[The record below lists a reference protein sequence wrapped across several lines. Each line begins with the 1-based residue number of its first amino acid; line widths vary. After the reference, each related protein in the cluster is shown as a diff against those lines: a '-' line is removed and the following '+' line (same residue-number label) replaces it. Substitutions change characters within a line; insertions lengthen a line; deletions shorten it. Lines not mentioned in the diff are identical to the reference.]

1 MFRCLSL
8 HLQKSKL
15 MTTQSYSYQ
24 DDFDSLG
31 EPTTIVSRDAA
42 AGTRHESAAGA
53 AAAVKSS
60 SRGRDVRRD
69 EHDEAGVDTENDD
82 TLEDTLTRESSD
94 GGRYGTVGL
103 KGGARLSF

>member
-1 MFRCLSL
+1 
-8 HLQKSKL
+8 
-15 MTTQSYSYQ
+15 MTTHSYSYQ

-42 AGTRHESAAGA
+42 AGARHESAAGA
-53 AAAVKSS
+53 TAVKSS

-69 EHDEAGVDTENDD
+69 EHDDAGIDTENDD

-94 GGRYGTVGL
+94 GGRYNQEHS
-103 KGGARLSF
+103 RW